1 MSTKL
6 RRFAP
11 LGLVLAGAAALFAIG
26 YYLVERKVDL
36 ILEVSL
42 ALIVVGLALFV
53 ILDPGRVRRA
63 LTGRQARYGSNA
75 LVLTIGFLGILV
87 VVNVLVFQNTKT
99 WDLTEDKSYTLA
111 KETLQTLQ
119 SLPGKVTATAFFTSG
134 ISPESAKSLLQEYHT
149 QGKGK
154 FDFSFVD
161 PDQNPV
167 AARQAAIAH
176 DGTIVLAMGDQKVL
190 VESPAEQDLTAGL
203 VRLMNP
209 QSQVIYFLTG
219 HGEHNPDD
227 TGDMSYS
234 QVKRLLTSKNY
245 GVKNLN
251 LLTENTIP
259 SDAQV
264 IVIAGPQKPISA
276 DEVSKLK
283 DFQSKG
289 GGLVVLSEPS
299 VIYDLGPDDS
309 LASYMQQS
317 WGITLDKD
325 MVIDT
330 TSQSPF
336 APFANQYTQSAIT
349 NPLQNTTAQFPTA
362 HSVEAGQAAQG
373 VTVQPLVLTAA
384 ESWGETDLAGLKS
397 QPPNI
402 SFDKNTDLPG
412 PVALAASGEDIN
424 QKSRVVVFGDADFPA
439 DVNFSAYANGDL
451 FANAVDWAANREDLI
466 SLNPKANTQRLLAPP
481 KAVTMNLILL
491 GMVILIPGIALVSG
505 GWVWWQHRRRG

>member
-1 MSTKL
+1 MSAKL

-11 LGLVLAGAAALFAIG
+11 LGLLLAGAAAIFAIS
-26 YYLVERKVDL
+26 YYIIERKVDL
-36 ILEVSL
+36 ILEISL

-87 VVNVLVFQNTKT
+87 VVNVLVYQNTKT

-119 SLPGKVTATAFFTSG
+119 SLPGTVTATAFFTSR
-134 ISPESAKSLLQEYHT
+134 ISPDSAKSLLQEYHT

-227 TGDMSYS
+227 TGDTSYS

-264 IVIAGPQKPISA
+264 IVIAGPQKPLSA
-276 DEVSKLK
+276 GEVSELK

-289 GGLVVLSEPS
+289 GGLVVLSEPP
-299 VIYDLGPDDS
+299 VINDLGTDNS
-309 LASYMQQS
+309 LASYLQQS
-317 WGITLDKD
+317 WGITLGKD
-325 MVIDT
+325 MVIDES
-330 TSQSPF
+330 SQNPSIT
-336 APFANQYTQSAIT
+336 FANQYGQSAIT
-349 NPLQNTTAQFPTA
+349 SPLGNLTSVFPSARSTE
-362 HSVEAGQAAQG
+362 VEQTVQG
-373 VTVQPLVLTAA
+373 ITVQPLVITGVQAY
-384 ESWGETDLAGLKS
+384 GETDMASLH
-397 QPPNI
+397 QPE
-402 SFDKNTDLPG
+402 SEL
-412 PVALAASGEDIN
+412 
-424 QKSRVVVFGDADFPA
+424 
-439 DVNFSAYANGDL
+439 L
-451 FANAVDWAANREDLI
+451 F
-466 SLNPKANTQRLLAPP
+466 
-481 KAVTMNLILL
+481 
-491 GMVILIPGIALVSG
+491 
-505 GWVWWQHRRRG
+505 